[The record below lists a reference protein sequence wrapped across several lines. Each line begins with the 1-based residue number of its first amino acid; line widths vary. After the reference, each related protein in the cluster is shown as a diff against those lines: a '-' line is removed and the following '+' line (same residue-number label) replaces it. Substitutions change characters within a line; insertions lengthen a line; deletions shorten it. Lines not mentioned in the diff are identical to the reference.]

1 MQRRSARPVPP
12 PPDITVLLARAQD
25 GDRAALDRLLPLVYD
40 ELRALAH
47 RQRRRT
53 GASETLNTTAVV
65 HEAYAKLAGRTEAH
79 YADRIHFFRVAGRV
93 MRDVLVDYARAQRAL
108 KRGGGAPVVP
118 LDVVG
123 PVVDA
128 SGGLRIDEV
137 LSVDDALRQLEALD
151 ARQAQVV
158 EYRYFAGL
166 SVEETA
172 EALSVSPATVKRDW
186 TTARAWLHRALAA

>member
-1 MQRRSARPVPP
+1 MHRRSARPVPS

-53 GASETLNTTAVV
+53 GASDTLNTTAVV

-79 YADRIHFFRVAGRV
+79 YADRVHFFRVAGRV
-93 MRDVLVDYARAQRAL
+93 MRDVLVDYARAQRAQ